1 MSAEWADQPVPDQH
15 GIPGKTLA
23 AQREAMG
30 WTVEQVADQL
40 KLAVRQ
46 VVALEEGDYAN
57 LPGPAVVRGFV
68 RAYAKVVKLDAAPL
82 VAQIAL
88 DTPVVADT
96 SAAAI
101 RRDKP
106 TSFSQVRFP
115 TNGKRPS
122 KMPWV
127 LIGGIVLVVGGAGA
141 AWQMGLIPKTL
152 VPAMAPGASP
162 TVTAPVAAA
171 PDASVTVLPPPVQSA
186 PQAGPD
192 AAKPVE
198 AHPPVIS
205 NPVPLISVPPATT
218 PSTAGAGTPSGVVPG
233 GLSGVLPGVAP
244 VAPPAQAVPGAVAPA
259 AAAAPNALILTVRE
273 DSWIEVRQPKG
284 PKLFSGL
291 VKAGR
296 IEAVTVS
303 GPVTLIVGRPS
314 AVEVTLRGQP
324 VPLPVVAGGR
334 VARVNLQ

>member
-1 MSAEWADQPVPDQH
+1 MSAERVDQPVPDQH

-88 DTPVVADT
+88 ETPAAPDN
-96 SAAAI
+96 SAAI

-115 TNGKRPS
+115 THGKRAS

-127 LIGGIVLVVGGAGA
+127 LIGAIVLVVGGAGA
-141 AWQMGLIPKTL
+141 AWQLGLLPKL
-152 VPAMAPGASP
+152 ALPSMSPAATS
-162 TVTAPVAAA
+162 TAPAATTA
-171 PDASVTVLPPPVQSA
+171 DASVTVLPPPVQA
-186 PQAGPD
+186 QPQTGTDP
-192 AAKPVE
+192 AKPAE

-205 NPVPLISVPPATT
+205 NPVPLISVPPPTT
-218 PSTAGAGTPSGVVPG
+218 PSVPGAGASTPAAVSP
-233 GLSGVLPGVAP
+233 AP
-244 VAPPAQAVPGAVAPA
+244 VAPAGTTPPGTAGAPVQAPA
-259 AAAAPNALILTVRE
+259 SAGAPNALIMTVRE

-296 IEAVTVS
+296 VEAISVS
-303 GPVTLIVGRPS
+303 GPITLIVGRPS

-324 VPLPVVAGGR
+324 VSLPVTAGGR

>member
-1 MSAEWADQPVPDQH
+1 MSAERVDQPVPDQH

-88 DTPVVADT
+88 DTPAAPDN
-96 SAAAI
+96 SAAI

-115 TNGKRPS
+115 TNGKRAS
-122 KMPWV
+122 KMPWF
-127 LIGGIVLVVGGAGA
+127 LIGGIVLLVGGAGA
-141 AWQMGLIPKTL
+141 AWQMGLLPKL
-152 VPAMAPGASP
+152 VVPSMAPAVTS
-162 TVTAPVAAA
+162 TAPAATTA
-171 PDASVTVLPPPVQSA
+171 DASVTVLPPPVTAQSQ
-186 PQAGPD
+186 PGTDP
-192 AAKPVE
+192 AKPVE

-205 NPVPLISVPPATT
+205 NPVPLISVPPTTT
-218 PSTAGAGTPSGVVPG
+218 PSSGAGTPG
-233 GLSGVLPGVAP
+233 GIAPSGVAP
-244 VAPPAQAVPGAVAPA
+244 APLTPAGVTPPGAVSAPVQAPA
-259 AAAAPNALILTVRE
+259 AAGAPNALILTVRE

-296 IEAVTVS
+296 IEAISVN

-324 VPLPVVAGGR
+324 VALPVVAGGR